1 VGSLLAAQGRA
12 APRVAGS
19 LWLALALASS
29 TAAQTTDPLFAGWR
43 FTPPS
48 LGSRPG
54 GMGGAFVAVAD
65 SVKAAFANPAGLTLI
80 PISEIGVSSG
90 RPWLGAGFGRQ
101 RFRVAGYVTQ
111 LDEARVDL
119 AEAPPGASGS
129 VESTQF
135 ETGLAA
141 GVQLHPR
148 VRLGASLAWTRLR
161 LDGQRLVAADGGQ
174 QAIAASVD
182 ADEGQL
188 HATAGLL
195 VILVGANTRAL
206 PSVRLGIDYQ
216 PGFDWSA
223 RVTDGAGENE
233 IVVRRP
239 SLVSVGVAWRF
250 TDRWSFAAQGDV
262 IRYGEV
268 VDALHRNVGATAAAG
283 FTLPNAIEPRF
294 GTEFAAPLWCGCGIV
309 RLRGGLHYRSPG
321 TLLYEGADPAA
332 ARAFSRQ
339 SWRTV
344 ATLGAS
350 IFAEHFGNALRLDLD
365 SRNVLD
371 GPELSFGIA
380 WRF

>member
-1 VGSLLAAQGRA
+1 LRLRTLSCWLACLLAA
-12 APRVAGS
+12 APS
-19 LWLALALASS
+19 AL
-29 TAAQTTDPLFAGWR
+29 AQTTDPLFAGWR

-65 SVKAAFANPAGLTLI
+65 SVKAAVANPAGLTLI

-101 RFRVAGYVTQ
+101 RFRVAGYVTEM
-111 LDEARVDL
+111 DEARMDL
-119 AEAPPGASGS
+119 PEATPGASGS
-129 VESTQF
+129 VESTVF
-135 ETGLAA
+135 EAGLAA

-148 VRLGASLAWTRLR
+148 VRLGGSLAWTRLR

-174 QAIAASVD
+174 QEIAASVD

-195 VILVGANTRAL
+195 VILVGANARAL
-206 PSVRLGIDYQ
+206 PSVRLGVDYQ

-223 RVTDGAGENE
+223 RVTDGAGVDE
-233 IVVRRP
+233 IAVRRP

-268 VDALHRNVGATAAAG
+268 VDALHRNIGGAAAAD
-283 FTLPNAIEPRF
+283 FTLPNAVEPRF

-321 TLLYEGADPAA
+321 TLLYEGADPVA

-350 IFAEHFGNALRLDLD
+350 IFAEHFANALRLDLD
-365 SRNVLD
+365 SRNVFD
-371 GPELSFGIA
+371 GPELSFGIV